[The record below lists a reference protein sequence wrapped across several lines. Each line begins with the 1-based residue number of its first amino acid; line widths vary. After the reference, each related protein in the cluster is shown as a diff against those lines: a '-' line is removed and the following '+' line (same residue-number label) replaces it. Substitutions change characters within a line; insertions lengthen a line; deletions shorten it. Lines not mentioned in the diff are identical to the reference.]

1 MEQKIISAIEKL
13 SRAWRFLL
21 WEVGKKYGLTPLQIQ
36 ILDYLSLS
44 YASSSSVTKISQE
57 FGLTKATVSSVIK
70 TLTKKKL
77 VLRNIDRNDR
87 RKQIIFLTPSAK
99 ALIVELSSWS
109 SDIKKQLA
117 KFNNLAK
124 ENTFVFLIEFITL
137 LQEAG
142 IISAARTCIN
152 CGNFLPNFH
161 SQEPNLHHCKLLNQS
176 KAPWDLQL
184 DCQAH
189 IPKKNPVEQLQLLK
203 I

>member
-137 LQEAG
+137 LQKAG
-142 IISAARTCIN
+142 VISAARTCIN

-161 SQEPNLHHCKLLNQS
+161 SQGPKLHHCKLLNQS

-184 DCQAH
+184 DCQRH
-189 IPKKNPVEQLQLLK
+189 TPKKNPAEQLQLLK